1 MNTEATIGLNNVVTA
16 IQKDIEILNKDY
28 KMTFENL
35 QMKPV
40 QELEVSVEKAA
51 ELRIKFRQEIS
62 KLGFV
67 DFDAIDSYEEL
78 FETYEELK
86 ENVTDLKESRDKLL
100 STIDTMDTQMVTQ
113 FKDIFGKVN
122 ERFQSVFSTLF
133 RGGKAT
139 MHFTEP
145 DNILETGV
153 TIEAQ
158 LPGKTIKSLSLYSGG
173 EKSLISLS
181 LIFAI
186 NEVRKLPILMLD
198 EVEAALDEANVD
210 RFARFAKKLN
220 DVTQIVITSH
230 RPGTMEQADVLYGV
244 TMQVKGITNIVS
256 VK

>member
-1 MNTEATIGLNNVVTA
+1 
-16 IQKDIEILNKDY
+16 
-28 KMTFENL
+28 MTFENL
-35 QMKPV
+35 QAKKVP
-40 QELEVSVEKAA
+40 ELEMSVEKAA
-51 ELRIKFRQEIS
+51 ELRARLRTEIS

-100 STIDTMDTQMVTQ
+100 STISTMDDQMIAQ
-113 FKDIFGKVN
+113 FKETFEKVN

-133 RGGKAT
+133 RGGKAI
-139 MHFTEP
+139 MHYTEP
-145 DNILETGV
+145 ENILETGV
-153 TIEAQ
+153 EIEAQ
-158 LPGKTIKSLSLYSGG
+158 LPGKTVKSLSLYSGG

-186 NEVRKLPILMLD
+186 NEVRNLPILLLD

-220 DVTQIVITSH
+220 DTTQIVITSH

-256 VK
+256 VKLSDAMELAE